1 MKHIILLY
9 EELIPSVRLCGYEQ
23 LTYLAK
29 QGKLSF
35 EAMQLRSVKRREL
48 KRADAVIFVRG
59 DSDFECTL
67 AKKLA
72 QAGKY
77 LIYVLD
83 DDLLNVPP
91 YLASYSHYAAASA
104 QKNIK
109 TLMAYCHCLL
119 TPSERL
125 AQKYGAQFDRI
136 ILIEEPAL
144 CSKRQE
150 KSGEVIRIGFA
161 GSIDRTQDLEQILAQ
176 PLRNIRK
183 KYGDRVAI
191 EFFGTNPNIAQELG
205 CRHYPYAQDYAA
217 YRETME
223 SLCWDIG
230 LAPMPNTA
238 FHACKHYNKF
248 IEYGSFGIIS
258 ICSALP
264 PYDRVVRNWENGV
277 LCPNEPE
284 VWEAALSRLIEDAQ
298 LRKRIQKTLYW
309 QICSSFQVSQTAEN
323 LWKQLDRHIPIL
335 KRHTLGWVLANKIQ
349 WRAMWILTK
358 IRRYGWRL
366 PLVALKKLTDRFN
379 RNEGR
384 K

>member
-1 MKHIILLY
+1 MKHIVLLY

-23 LTYLAK
+23 MLYLSK

-35 EAMQLRSVKRREL
+35 GAMQLRRVRREEL
-48 KRADAVIFVRG
+48 QKADAVIFVRG
-59 DSDFECTL
+59 DSNFECYL

-91 YLASYSHYAAASA
+91 YLASYPHYAAASV

-109 TLMAYCHCLL
+109 TLIAYCHCLL

-125 AQKYGAQFDRI
+125 AQKYGVQFDRT

-150 KSGEVIRIGFA
+150 KSDEVVKIGFA
-161 GSIDRTQDLEQILAQ
+161 GSLDRTQDVERILTQ

-183 KYGDRVAI
+183 KYGERVVI
-191 EFFGTNPNIAQELG
+191 EFFGANPGIAQELG

-217 YRETME
+217 YQRTME

-258 ICSALP
+258 VCSALP
-264 PYDRVVRNWENGV
+264 PYDHVVRNWENGV
-277 LCPNEPE
+277 LCPNDPE
-284 VWEAALSRLIEDAQ
+284 AWEAALSRLIEDAQ
-298 LRKRIQKTLYW
+298 LRKHIQETLYQ
-309 QICSSFQVSQTAEN
+309 QISSSFQVSRTAEN

-335 KRHTLGWVLANKIQ
+335 KGHTLGWMLPNKLH
-349 WRAMWILTK
+349 WWAWWLLSK
-358 IRRYGWRL
+358 IRRYGWKL
-366 PLVALKKLTDRFN
+366 PFAALNKITDRFN

>member
-1 MKHIILLY
+1 MKHIVLLY

-35 EAMQLRSVKRREL
+35 EAMQLRRVRRKGL
-48 KRADAVIFVRG
+48 QKADAVIFVRG

-91 YLASYSHYAAASA
+91 YLASYSHYAADSV
-104 QKNIK
+104 QRNIK
-109 TLMAYCHCLL
+109 KLMAYCHCLL

-125 AQKYGAQFDRI
+125 AQKYGAQFDRT

-144 CSKRQE
+144 CCKKRE
-150 KSGEVIRIGFA
+150 KSDEVVKIGFA
-161 GSIDRTQDLEQILAQ
+161 GSLDRTQDLEQILAQ

-183 KYGDRVAI
+183 KYGERVVI
-191 EFFGTNPNIAQELG
+191 EFFGANPGIAQELG

-217 YRETME
+217 YQSTME

-230 LAPMPNTA
+230 LAPMPDTE

-264 PYDRVVRNWENGV
+264 PYDHVVRNWENGV

-284 VWEAALSRLIEDAQ
+284 AWEAALSRLIDDAQ
-298 LRKRIQKTLYW
+298 LRKSIQETIYQ
-309 QICSSFQVSQTAEN
+309 QIRSSFQVSQTAEK
-323 LWKQLDRHIPIL
+323 LWEQLDCHIPTL
-335 KRHTLGWVLANKIQ
+335 TGYTLGEMLPNKLH
-349 WRAMWILTK
+349 WWAMWILTK
-358 IRRYGWRL
+358 VRRYGWRL
-366 PLVALKKLTDRFN
+366 PLVAVQKITDRFN